1 MAVKRSGRIDF
12 RHASARACD
21 RRSRYGILAP
31 AGTPP
36 EVVGKLNAALTTVL
50 AMPQLRDRFLT
61 YGVEA
66 KASTPIELHAL
77 IAAEI
82 PSWRKVIEERNVK
95 TE

>member
-1 MAVKRSGRIDF
+1 
-12 RHASARACD
+12 
-21 RRSRYGILAP
+21 LA
-31 AGTPP
+31 A
-36 EVVGKLNAALTTVL
+36 
-50 AMPQLRDRFLT
+50 PQLRDRFLG

-66 KASTPIELHAL
+66 TASTPAELSAI

>member
-1 MAVKRSGRIDF
+1 MLRPLHDRIALL
-12 RHASARACD
+12 R
-21 RRSRYGILAP
+21 ILS
-31 AGTPP
+31 
-36 EVVGKLNAALTTVL
+36 
-50 AMPQLRDRFLT
+50 

-66 KASTPIELHAL
+66 KASTPAELDAL